1 MPATKKMTRLLA
13 ESTEDGARITIEVD
27 GGERFEVQATFDQLE
42 EAADLFDDILS
53 ENDDE
58 LEVKDEENA

>member
-13 ESTEDGARITIEVD
+13 EATEDGARITIETE
-27 GGERFEVQATFDQLE
+27 GSERFEVEATLEQLE

>member
-1 MPATKKMTRLLA
+1 MPATKKMTRLSA
-13 ESTEDGARITIEVD
+13 EPTEEGARLTIETES
-27 GGERFEVQATFDQLE
+27 GEKFEVEATFEQLE

-53 ENDDE
+53 ENDEE